1 MTRATQNPA
10 NLDQRHDSLDEE
22 EQEILTA
29 YEAGKTTRVEDTVG
43 LLARHR
49 EYAEATFR
57 KDARLN
63 IRISSKDL
71 RGLQR
76 RALADGIPYQTLVA
90 SVLHKF
96 VEGRLSERL

>member
-1 MTRATQNPA
+1 MTKAIQHPA
-10 NLDQRHDSLDEE
+10 NPDQRDDKLDEE

-29 YEAGKTTRVEDTVG
+29 YEAGKTKRVEDTVG

-76 RALADGIPYQTLVA
+76 RALAEGIPYQTLVS

-96 VEGRLSERL
+96 VEGRLSERV

>member
-1 MTRATQNPA
+1 MTETIQNPD
-10 NLDQRHDSLDEE
+10 NLDQHNNNLDEE

-29 YEAGKTTRVEDTVG
+29 YEDGKTTRVEDTVS

-63 IRISSKDL
+63 IRILSKDL

-76 RALADGIPYQTLVA
+76 RALAEGILYQTLVA

-96 VEGRLSERL
+96 VEGRLSERA